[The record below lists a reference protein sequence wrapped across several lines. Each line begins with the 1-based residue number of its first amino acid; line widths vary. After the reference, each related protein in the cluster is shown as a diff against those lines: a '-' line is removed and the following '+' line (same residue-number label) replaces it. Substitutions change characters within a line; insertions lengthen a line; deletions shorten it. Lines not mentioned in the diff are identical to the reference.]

1 MIEQFIQT
9 LGVYPVGTLVELSN
23 GEVGIVI
30 EQNQVRRLRP
40 KIILV
45 LDVDKKPLEITP
57 VRDLMVEEH
66 DEQGNDLTIAATLEP
81 GTHGIQPDEF
91 YL

>member
-1 MIEQFIQT
+1 M
-9 LGVYPVGTLVELSN
+9 YPVGTLVELSN

-30 EQNQVRRLRP
+30 GQNQVRRLRP

-45 LDVDKKPLEITP
+45 LDADKKPLEITP
-57 VRDLMVEEH
+57 VRDLMMEEQ
-66 DEQGNDLTIAATLEP
+66 DDAGYQLTISATLEP
-81 GTHGIQPDEF
+81 GTYGIQPDEF